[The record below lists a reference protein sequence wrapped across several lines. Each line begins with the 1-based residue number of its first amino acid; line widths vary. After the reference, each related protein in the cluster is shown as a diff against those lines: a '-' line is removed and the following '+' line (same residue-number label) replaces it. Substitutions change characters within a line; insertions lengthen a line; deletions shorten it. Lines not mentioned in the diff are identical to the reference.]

1 MSAES
6 NVLEKCQAKLKL
18 AASLDR
24 EATGHGEKRKDCQKR
39 ADALRAEV
47 ERLIVDPSQTEMPL
61 AGETEPGDEEE
72 NEEAG
77 LDLSPP
83 EPIGVTEP

>member
-1 MSAES
+1 VSTES
-6 NVLEKCQAKLKL
+6 DVLEKCQAKLKL

-24 EATGHGEKRKDCQKR
+24 EATGYGERKKDCQKR

-61 AGETEPGDEEE
+61 MEQEMGEEDFAKLDAEPEEVD
-72 NEEAG
+72 A
-77 LDLSPP
+77 
-83 EPIGVTEP
+83 

>member
-1 MSAES
+1 MSTES
-6 NVLEKCQAKLKL
+6 DVLEKCQAKLKL

-24 EATGHGEKRKDCQKR
+24 EATGYGEKKKDCQKR

-61 AGETEPGDEEE
+61 AGEAESDTEEE
-72 NEEAG
+72 NEDAG
-77 LDLSPP
+77 LDRDA
-83 EPIGVTEP
+83 EPAEVDA

>member
-1 MSAES
+1 MSTES
-6 NVLEKCQAKLKL
+6 DVLEKCQSKLKL
-18 AASLDR
+18 ASSLDR
-24 EATGHGEKRKDCQKR
+24 EATGYGEKKKDCQKR

-61 AGETEPGDEEE
+61 AGEPDAEPDDEEMGSGNIPE
-72 NEEAG
+72 TM
-77 LDLSPP
+77 

>member
-1 MSAES
+1 VSTETD
-6 NVLEKCQAKLKL
+6 VIVEKCQVKLKL
-18 AASLDR
+18 ASSLDR
-24 EATGHGEKRKDCQKR
+24 EAEGYGEKRKDCQKR

-61 AGETEPGDEEE
+61 DPEVESEDGEMVSGNIPET
-72 NEEAG
+72 
-77 LDLSPP
+77 SP